1 MSRKRGGK
9 IWIEGMDSPMIEAT
23 LSGRQ
28 FREDLGERSSVSIL
42 PEVWVIKIGGQ
53 SIMDRGKSAVL
64 PILKELIAA
73 HGRGVRFILCTGGG
87 TRARHVYSLGL
98 DLNLPTGMLAR
109 LGGTVPVQN
118 ARMLQMLMAKHGG
131 IVIYPDDFDK
141 LPFYLNTG
149 CIPITSGMPPNEFWE
164 KTAAVGLI
172 PSNRTDAGVYLL
184 GEFLGAKGVVYI
196 KDEDGLYTDDPK
208 KNPDAEFIPDITA
221 QALLDSGQDD
231 LVVERIVLEYLLRAE
246 KAREIQIINGLKP
259 GNISAAFDGEP
270 VGTIIRAA

>member
-9 IWIEGMDSPMIEAT
+9 IWIEGMSSPMIDAT
-23 LSGRQ
+23 LSGRK
-28 FREDLGERSSVSIL
+28 FREDLGERSSVSVL
-42 PEVWVIKIGGQ
+42 PDVWVIKIGGQ
-53 SIMDRGKSAVL
+53 SIMDRGKAAVL
-64 PILKELIAA
+64 PILEELIAA
-73 HGRGVRFILCTGGG
+73 HRNGVRFILCTGGG

-118 ARMLQMLMAKHGG
+118 ARMLQLLTAKHGG

-141 LPFYLNTG
+141 LPFFLNTG

-164 KTAAVGLI
+164 KSAAVGLI
-172 PSNRTDAGVYLL
+172 PTNRTDAGVYLL
-184 GEFLGAKGVVYI
+184 GEFLGARGVLYI

-208 KNPDAEFIPDITA
+208 KNPDAELIPDTTA

-231 LVVERIVLEYLLRAE
+231 LVVERVVLEYLTRAE

-259 GNISAAFDGEP
+259 GNITAAFDGER
-270 VGTIIRAA
+270 VGTIIRAV